1 MSWRDIAHKD
11 INDAGRS
18 KSIWLL
24 VGILLALSLGYA
36 YLHQYVGDETF
47 AAFVDG
53 LAGVIALVVPLLAI
67 MLGYKSIVHER
78 TSGSLLLTLSLPH
91 DRRDLAVGTFVGR
104 AVVLLVPTLVALVL
118 AGGLGAFLYGTD
130 GIAWYPW
137 FLLATVL
144 LGLSFVGIAVGLSM
158 STTRDRWITFGA
170 LGGYLL
176 LVNFWGL
183 LHTMTL
189 LVLHRFDGTVLM
201 AQNQPE
207 WSYLYRLLEPGQS
220 YYRLLEF
227 GFDGQRANLYLRET
241 APFYVDWWMAVLLLV
256 LWTVV
261 PMVLGYRRFVSGD
274 L

>member
-1 MSWRDIAHKD
+1 MTWRDIAHKD

-36 YLHQYVGDETF
+36 YAHQYLGEETF
-47 AAFVDG
+47 VGFVNG
-53 LAGVIALVVPLLAI
+53 LAAVIALVLPLLAV
-67 MLGYKSIVHER
+67 MLGYKAIVHER
-78 TSGSLLLTLSLPH
+78 TSGSLLLSLSLPH
-91 DRRDLAVGTFVGR
+91 NRRDLALGTFVGR
-104 AVVLLVPTLVALVL
+104 SVVLLVPTLVALVL
-118 AGGLGAFLYGTD
+118 AGGLGAILYGTE
-130 GIAWYPW
+130 GIARYPW
-137 FLLATVL
+137 FLFATVL
-144 LGLSFVGIAVGLSM
+144 FGLSFVGIAVGLSM

-189 LVLHRFDGTVLM
+189 VILHRFDTAVLLP
-201 AQNQPE
+201 QNLPE
-207 WSYLYRLLEPGQS
+207 WSYLYRLLEPGQA
-220 YYRLLEF
+220 YYRLLEL
-227 GFDGQRANLYLRET
+227 GFDGQRASLYVRES

-261 PMVLGYRRFVSGD
+261 PMLLGYRRFSSGD